1 MSSEHKDGEAM
12 SSDSQS
18 VADEVFD
25 SVAAEAVLREL
36 TKFCALQI
44 AQPSDEDDGQD
55 DVVSRVSHRSHDNI
69 GYVASPL
76 VQRASNQGD
85 SSTTMG
91 DAGLSQSRNCRSNW

>member
-36 TKFCALQI
+36 TKLCALQI

-85 SSTTMG
+85 SVDDGGRRAFSEQE
-91 DAGLSQSRNCRSNW
+91 LQE